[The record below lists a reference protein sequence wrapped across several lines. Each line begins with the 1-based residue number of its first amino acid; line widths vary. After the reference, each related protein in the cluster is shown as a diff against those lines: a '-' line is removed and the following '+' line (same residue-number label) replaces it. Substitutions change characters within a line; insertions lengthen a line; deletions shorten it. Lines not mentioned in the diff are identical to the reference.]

1 MISSPY
7 TVLAENYDYIIK
19 HVDYQSWFEYI
30 KSVMLKYCNNPNIV
44 VELGT
49 GTGKFGAK
57 FSAAGYNIYGIDKS
71 IDILRVAKRRAFGK
85 FRLICSDMSAFY
97 LKPSADFI
105 FSVHDTMNYFL
116 KKSDIVKVFKS
127 VASSM
132 KKESIFMFDI
142 TTEYNILN
150 NFHEKTSVYK
160 IKEVLVEWNNLYN
173 KRKRIVQSV
182 LHFSGSDGSSQTE
195 VHYQR
200 IYEVKEIL
208 KLLNKCGF
216 EVLGVFGDHTFD
228 EPNFKTIMINF
239 VTRLKR
245 K

>member
-1 MISSPY
+1 MILNPY
-7 TVLAENYDYIIK
+7 TVLAENYDYILR
-19 HVDYQSWFEYI
+19 HVDYQAWFEYI

-44 VELGT
+44 VELGA
-49 GTGKFGAK
+49 GTGRFGAK
-57 FSAAGYNIYGIDKS
+57 FSAAGYIIYGIDNS

-85 FRLICSDMSAFY
+85 FRLICADMSTFY
-97 LKPSADFI
+97 LKPKADFI
-105 FSVHDTMNYFL
+105 FSIHDTMNYFL
-116 KKSDIVKVFKS
+116 KKSDIIKVLKC
-127 VASSM
+127 VALSM

-160 IKEVLVEWNNLYN
+160 TKEMLIEWSNTYN
-173 KRKRIVQSV
+173 KRKKIIQSV
-182 LHFSGSDGSSQTE
+182 LHFFSPDGTSRTE

-200 IYEVKEIL
+200 IYKIKEIS

-216 EVLGVFGDHTFD
+216 EVLGIFGDHTFD
-228 EPNFKTIMINF
+228 VPNFETIMINF
-239 VTRLKR
+239 VTRLKL